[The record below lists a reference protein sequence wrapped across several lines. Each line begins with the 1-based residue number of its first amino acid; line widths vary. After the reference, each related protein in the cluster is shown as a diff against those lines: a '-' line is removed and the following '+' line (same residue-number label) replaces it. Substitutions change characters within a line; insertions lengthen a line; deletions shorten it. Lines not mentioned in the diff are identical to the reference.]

1 MLPFLLISASLK
13 QLSRDITNNVTVKQR
28 ILGVMYF
35 LLNSK
40 IQKFPWKRS
49 LPNYRK

>member
-13 QLSRDITNNVTVKQR
+13 QLSRDITTNVTVKQR

-40 IQKFPWKRS
+40 IQKFP
-49 LPNYRK
+49 